1 MTMKMKFFPVVCGHP
16 TQRLWSQH
24 IMIMIRDG
32 WSGGPLIIFPT
43 KSICLASNHFS
54 YAEDGVKH
62 VVHLVIAQML
72 FLYLCHQDLEDALNG
87 AVKKYFQFFEL

>member
-1 MTMKMKFFPVVCGHP
+1 LTMKMKFFPVVYGHHI
-16 TQRLWSQH
+16 QHLWSQH

-32 WSGGPLIIFPT
+32 WSGIYLIIFPT

-62 VVHLVIAQML
+62 VVHLAIAQTL

-87 AVKKYFQFFEL
+87 GVKKSFQFFEL